1 MLAEKR
7 RLSGELLESGAE
19 ARLTE
24 MSDADLLQTVS
35 IDLDR
40 ALDEA
45 A

>member
-1 MLAEKR
+1 
-7 RLSGELLESGAE
+7 
-19 ARLTE
+19 LTE
-24 MSDADLLQTVS
+24 MSDADLLQTIS